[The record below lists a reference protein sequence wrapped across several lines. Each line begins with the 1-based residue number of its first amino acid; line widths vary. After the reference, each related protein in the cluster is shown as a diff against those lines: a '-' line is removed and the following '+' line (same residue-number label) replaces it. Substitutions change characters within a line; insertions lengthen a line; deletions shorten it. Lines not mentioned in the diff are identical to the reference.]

1 MRMPPSHPC
10 PRVPQLLASL
20 LLLAGS
26 AATQPQ
32 QVNVLLGDSV
42 LLSPTLL
49 PNMTVTK
56 TEWSFSAGT
65 GATILVAESISG
77 GFMRPNPQDRF
88 GKRLTMPNATALRI
102 EALEVGDRGV
112 YEARINLPLALVE
125 EQTFNLFVYEPVPPP
140 EIQHQVFSLTTRG
153 CNVTLRCWVPGGHGA
168 EATWHPDTSETPWTQ
183 PCEDSQSLCLVVPP
197 SAFNSS
203 FTCLARNPIQERR
216 VSIHLGTL
224 CLSPEI
230 SGWWRWHLCYLL
242 LPVVAGASLGLGL
255 WSRKKRKAAR
265 GGTFPAHPPQEA
277 LCRQIQRRSPQEH
290 NLLTTIYSQQDR
302 DRRTPPRDQ

>member
-1 MRMPPSHPC
+1 MRMSPG
-10 PRVPQLLASL
+10 VPQLLASL
-20 LLLAGS
+20 LVLAGS

-32 QVNVLLGDSV
+32 RVNVLLGDSV
-42 LLSPTLL
+42 LLSPTLP
-49 PNMTVTK
+49 PNTTVTK
-56 TEWSFSAGT
+56 MEWSFSAGT

-125 EQTFNLFVYEPVPPP
+125 EQIFNLFVYEPVPPP
-140 EIQHQVFSLTTRG
+140 EIQHQVFSLTTHG

-168 EATWHPDTSETPWTQ
+168 EAMWHPETLGTPWTQ
-183 PCEDSQSLCLVVPP
+183 LCENSQSLCLAVPP

-203 FTCLARNPIQERR
+203 FTCLARNPVQERR

-230 SGWWRWHLCYLL
+230 SGWRRWHLCYPM
-242 LPVVAGASLGLGL
+242 LPVAAGASLGLCL

-265 GGTFPAHPPQEA
+265 GGTLPAHPHQEA
-277 LCRQIQRRSPQEH
+277 LYRQIQRRSPQEQH
-290 NLLTTIYSQQDR
+290 NLLTTIYSQQGR
-302 DRRTPPRDQ
+302 DHRTPPPDQ

>member
-125 EQTFNLFVYEPVPPP
+125 EQTFNLFVYE
-140 EIQHQVFSLTTRG
+140 
-153 CNVTLRCWVPGGHGA
+153 
-168 EATWHPDTSETPWTQ
+168 
-183 PCEDSQSLCLVVPP
+183 
-197 SAFNSS
+197 
-203 FTCLARNPIQERR
+203 
-216 VSIHLGTL
+216 
-224 CLSPEI
+224 I

-277 LCRQIQRRSPQEH
+277 LCRQIQRRSPQEQH